1 MDIIP
6 IQASSVPCER
16 VFSSGKQTMR
26 PQRSCISAHLMEC
39 LQILKFSIRKSIAL
53 TFTEGMSWNDEL
65 NEFEMAARTAPIGD
79 AEAYGHSL
87 EDKEEDLDEAEDM
100 IKDLREALEE
110 ETTED
115 KLDEDKDD
123 EESFYVDD

>member
-1 MDIIP
+1 
-6 IQASSVPCER
+6 
-16 VFSSGKQTMR
+16 
-26 PQRSCISAHLMEC
+26 
-39 LQILKFSIRKSIAL
+39 
-53 TFTEGMSWNDEL
+53 MSWNDEL

-79 AEAYGHSL
+79 AEAYGRSL
-87 EDKEEDLDEAEDM
+87 EDKEEDLDEVEDM

-115 KLDEDKDD
+115 KLDEDEDD